1 MNLQDPRLYADPRGV
16 WRDDGAGRVHGI
28 RWHDIDGIDGYA
40 IDAIDRKLVFVEL
53 GTAAGERLELRTDWP
68 GYREVATALSVH
80 LPGLDVEALRRLE
93 QARPEDPPAVL
104 WWKD

>member
-1 MNLQDPRLYADPRGV
+1 MDPQDPRLFADPRGV

-40 IDAIDRKLVFVEL
+40 IDAADRKLVFVEL

-68 GYREVATALSVH
+68 GYREVATALAVH
-80 LPGLDVEALRRLE
+80 LPGLDVEALHRLE
-93 QARPEDPPAVL
+93 QTRAEDPPTIL